1 MTKIETLEE
10 YRLLAARTLPDLGS
24 IGNNLLHMEA
34 GIAGEF
40 LGEAVDILKKTFA
53 YKKPLDKVHLGE
65 ELADTVWYCAGVET
79 INKLPGTIIVFDEEA
94 IASVENIKNQT
105 ITCIKES
112 VEIRSNSIETDCLR
126 IILANK
132 RAVDSTNRGAILA
145 VIGICMGICELL
157 EIDFWQAL
165 TNNISKLQVRYPE
178 KFTEEAALNRDLV
191 AERAELEKVSDCPD
205 CLDNVDFSET
215 IDPNFPEDLD
225 VSVGTPEGSTE
236 EI

>member
-1 MTKIETLEE
+1 MTKISSLEE

-24 IGNNLLHMEA
+24 MSNNLLHMEA

-79 INKLPGTIIVFDEEA
+79 INKLPGTVIVFDEEA

-105 ITCIKES
+105 ITHIKETAEVISSS
-112 VEIRSNSIETDCLR
+112 VETECLG

-132 RAVDSTNRGAILA
+132 SAVDSTSRGAILA
-145 VIGICMGICELL
+145 IIGICMGICEVL

-178 KFTEEAALNRDLV
+178 KFTEEAALNRDLA
-191 AERAELEKVSDCPD
+191 AERVELEKVSDCP
-205 CLDNVDFSET
+205 DNVDFSET

-225 VSVGTPEGSTE
+225 VSVETPEGSTE

>member
-1 MTKIETLEE
+1 MKKIETLEE

-24 IGNNLLHMEA
+24 LSNNLLHMEA

-79 INKLPGTIIVFDEEA
+79 INKLPEMVMCFDEEPIA
-94 IASVENIKNQT
+94 ITETIKNQT
-105 ITCIKES
+105 ITYIKES
-112 VEIRSNSIETDCLR
+112 VEIRKSSIETECLGV
-126 IILANK
+126 ILANK
-132 RAVDSTNRGAILA
+132 GAVDSTNRGGVLAI
-145 VIGICMGICELL
+145 VGICMGICEVL

-178 KFTEEAALNRDLV
+178 KFTEEAALNRDLA
-191 AERAELEKVSDCPD
+191 AERVELEKVSDCPD
-205 CLDNVDFSET
+205 NVDYSET

>member
-1 MTKIETLEE
+1 MTKISSLEE

-24 IGNNLLHMEA
+24 MSNNLLHMEA

-40 LGEAVDILKKTFA
+40 LGETVDILKKTFA

-79 INKLPGTIIVFDEEA
+79 INKLPGTVIVFDEEA

-105 ITCIKES
+105 ITYIKES
-112 VEIRSNSIETDCLR
+112 VRVRSSSVETECLKT
-126 IILANK
+126 ILANK
-132 RAVDSTNRGAILA
+132 MAVNSTNRGAILA
-145 VIGICMGICELL
+145 IIGICMGICEVL

-178 KFTEEAALNRDLV
+178 KFTEEAALNRDLA
-191 AERAELEKVSDCPD
+191 AERVELEKVSDCPD
-205 CLDNVDFSET
+205 NVDYSET

>member
-1 MTKIETLEE
+1 MTIIRSLEE

-24 IGNNLLHMEA
+24 MNNNLLHMEA
-34 GIAGEF
+34 GVAGEF

-65 ELADTVWYCAGVET
+65 ELADTVWYCAGAET
-79 INKLPGTIIVFDEEA
+79 IHKLPEMEMCFDEEA

-105 ITCIKES
+105 ITYIKES
-112 VEIRSNSIETDCLR
+112 VETRNSSIETECLR
-126 IILANK
+126 LILANK
-132 RAVDSTNRGAILA
+132 GAVDSTNRGAILA
-145 VIGICMGICELL
+145 IVGICMGICEVLN
-157 EIDFWQAL
+157 IDFWQAL

-178 KFTEEAALNRDLV
+178 KFTEEAALNRDLA
-191 AERAELEKVSDCPD
+191 AERAELEKVSDCPED
-205 CLDNVDFSET
+205 VDYSEIT
-215 IDPNFPEDLD
+215 DPNFPEDLD

>member
-1 MTKIETLEE
+1 MKKISSLEG

-24 IGNNLLHMEA
+24 LSSNLLHMEA

-40 LGEAVDILKKTFA
+40 LGETVDILKKTFA

-65 ELADTVWYCAGVET
+65 ELADTVWYCAGAET
-79 INKLPGTIIVFDEEA
+79 INKLPERVISFDEEA
-94 IASVENIKNQT
+94 IARVENIKNQT
-105 ITCIKES
+105 ITYIKKN
-112 VEIRSNSIETDCLR
+112 VEIRGSSIETECLGV
-126 IILANK
+126 ILANK
-132 RAVDSTNRGAILA
+132 GAVDSTNRGAILA
-145 VIGICMGICELL
+145 IVGICMGICEVLN
-157 EIDFWQAL
+157 IDFWQAL

-205 CLDNVDFSET
+205 NVDYSET
-215 IDPNFPEDLD
+215 TDPNFPEDLD

>member
-1 MTKIETLEE
+1 MTKISSLEE

-24 IGNNLLHMEA
+24 VGNNLLHMEA

-40 LGEAVDILKKTFA
+40 LGETVDILKKTFA

-65 ELADTVWYCAGVET
+65 ELADTVWYCAGIET
-79 INKLPGTIIVFDEEA
+79 INKLPGTVIVFDEEA

-105 ITCIKES
+105 TSHIKES
-112 VEIRSNSIETDCLR
+112 VEIRSSSIETECLG
-126 IILANK
+126 IILVNK

-145 VIGICMGICELL
+145 IIGICMGICEVL

-178 KFTEEAALNRDLV
+178 KFTEEAALNRDLA
-191 AERAELEKVSDCPD
+191 AERVELEKVSDCPD
-205 CLDNVDFSET
+205 NVDYSET
-215 IDPNFPEDLD
+215 TDPNFPEDLD

>member
-1 MTKIETLEE
+1 MRKIETLEE

-24 IGNNLLHMEA
+24 RSNNLLHMEA

-40 LGEAVDILKKTFA
+40 LGETVDILKKTFA

-79 INKLPGTIIVFDEEA
+79 INKLPEMEMCFDEESLA
-94 IASVENIKNQT
+94 IVENIKNQT
-105 ITCIKES
+105 ITYIKES
-112 VEIRSNSIETDCLR
+112 AEIRGSSIETECLR
-126 IILANK
+126 TILANK
-132 RAVDSTNRGAILA
+132 GAVDSTNRGGVLAI
-145 VIGICMGICELL
+145 VGICMGICEVLN
-157 EIDFWQAL
+157 IDFWQAL

-178 KFTEEAALNRDLV
+178 KFTEEAALNRDLA
-191 AERAELEKVSDCPD
+191 AERVELEKVSDCPD
-205 CLDNVDFSET
+205 NVDYSET

>member
-1 MTKIETLEE
+1 MTKISSLEE

-40 LGEAVDILKKTFA
+40 LGETVDILKKTFA

-79 INKLPGTIIVFDEEA
+79 INKLPEMEMCFDEESLA
-94 IASVENIKNQT
+94 IIETIKNQT
-105 ITCIKES
+105 ITYVKES
-112 VEIRSNSIETDCLR
+112 VEIRKSSIETECLGV
-126 IILANK
+126 ILANK

-145 VIGICMGICELL
+145 IIGICMGICEVL

-178 KFTEEAALNRDLV
+178 KFTEEAALNRDLA

-205 CLDNVDFSET
+205 NVDYSET
-215 IDPNFPEDLD
+215 TDPNFPEDLD

>member
-1 MTKIETLEE
+1 MTKISSLEE

-79 INKLPGTIIVFDEEA
+79 INKLPGTVIVFDEEA

-105 ITCIKES
+105 ITYIKES
-112 VEIRSNSIETDCLR
+112 VEIRSSSIETECLGV
-126 IILANK
+126 ILANK
-132 RAVDSTNRGAILA
+132 GAVDSTNRGAILA
-145 VIGICMGICELL
+145 IIGICMGICEVLN
-157 EIDFWQAL
+157 IDFWQAL
-165 TNNISKLQVRYPE
+165 TNNISKLRIRYPE
-178 KFTEEAALNRDLV
+178 RFTEEAALNRDLA

-205 CLDNVDFSET
+205 NVDYSET

>member
-24 IGNNLLHMEA
+24 MSNNLLHMEA

-65 ELADTVWYCAGVET
+65 ELADTVWYCAGAET
-79 INKLPGTIIVFDEEA
+79 INKLPEMEMCFDKISLEA
-94 IASVENIKNQT
+94 IEIVKNQSV
-105 ITCIKES
+105 IYIKES
-112 VEIRSNSIETDCLR
+112 VELRKSTVETECLGF
-126 IILANK
+126 ILANK
-132 RAVDSTNRGAILA
+132 GTVDSTDRGAILA
-145 VIGICMGICELL
+145 IVGICMGICEVLN
-157 EIDFWQAL
+157 IDFWQAL

-178 KFTEEAALNRDLV
+178 KFTEEAALNRDLA
-191 AERAELEKVSDCPD
+191 AERVELEKVSDCPD
-205 CLDNVDFSET
+205 NVDYSET

-225 VSVGTPEGSTE
+225 VSAGTPEGSTE

>member
-1 MTKIETLEE
+1 MKKIETLEE

-79 INKLPGTIIVFDEEA
+79 INKPPGTIITFDEEA
-94 IASVENIKNQT
+94 IDRVENIKNQS
-105 ITCIKES
+105 ITYIKENVRVRSSS
-112 VEIRSNSIETDCLR
+112 VETECLGL
-126 IILANK
+126 ILANK
-132 RAVDSTNRGAILA
+132 GAVDSTNRGAILA
-145 VIGICMGICELL
+145 IIGICMGICEVL

-178 KFTEEAALNRDLV
+178 KFTEEAALNRDLA
-191 AERAELEKVSDCPD
+191 AERTELEKVSDCPD
-205 CLDNVDFSET
+205 NVDYSET
-215 IDPNFPEDLD
+215 TDPNFPEDLD

>member
-1 MTKIETLEE
+1 MTKISSLEE

-24 IGNNLLHMEA
+24 MNNNLLHMEA

-65 ELADTVWYCAGVET
+65 ELADTVWYCAGAET
-79 INKLPGTIIVFDEEA
+79 INKLPEMAICFTEEA
-94 IASVENIKNQT
+94 MSRIESIKNQS
-105 ITCIKES
+105 ITYIKES
-112 VEIRSNSIETDCLR
+112 VKVRNSSIETECLGL
-126 IILANK
+126 ILANK
-132 RAVDSTNRGAILA
+132 GAVDSTNRGAILA
-145 VIGICMGICELL
+145 IVGICMGICEVL

-205 CLDNVDFSET
+205 NVDYSET

-225 VSVGTPEGSTE
+225 VSIGTPEGSTE

>member
-1 MTKIETLEE
+1 MTKISSLEE
-10 YRLLAARTLPDLGS
+10 YRLLAARTLPDLG
-24 IGNNLLHMEA
+24 GRNNNLLHMEA

-40 LGEAVDILKKTFA
+40 LGETVDILKKTFA

-79 INKLPGTIIVFDEEA
+79 INKLPGTVIVFDEEA

-105 ITCIKES
+105 ITYIKES
-112 VEIRSNSIETDCLR
+112 VEIRSSSIETECLG
-126 IILANK
+126 IILVNK

-145 VIGICMGICELL
+145 IVGICMGICEVL

-178 KFTEEAALNRDLV
+178 KFTEEAALNRDLA

-205 CLDNVDFSET
+205 NVDFSET
-215 IDPNFPEDLD
+215 TDPNFPEDLD

>member
-1 MTKIETLEE
+1 MTKISSLEE

-24 IGNNLLHMEA
+24 LNNNLLHMEA

-40 LGEAVDILKKTFA
+40 LGETVDILKKTFA

-79 INKLPGTIIVFDEEA
+79 INKLPEMAVCFTEESIAIIEA
-94 IASVENIKNQT
+94 IKNQS
-105 ITCIKES
+105 ITHIKES
-112 VEIRSNSIETDCLR
+112 VETRNSSIETECLGL
-126 IILANK
+126 ILANK
-132 RAVDSTNRGAILA
+132 GAVDSTNRGAILA
-145 VIGICMGICELL
+145 IVGICMGICEVL

-205 CLDNVDFSET
+205 NIDYSET
-215 IDPNFPEDLD
+215 TDPNFPEDLD

>member
-1 MTKIETLEE
+1 MTKISSLEE

-24 IGNNLLHMEA
+24 MSNNLLHMEA

-79 INKLPGTIIVFDEEA
+79 INKLPEMEMCFDEESLA
-94 IASVENIKNQT
+94 IVENIKNQT
-105 ITCIKES
+105 ITYIKES
-112 VEIRSNSIETDCLR
+112 VELRKSTVETECLGVILSN
-126 IILANK
+126 K
-132 RAVDSTNRGAILA
+132 GAVDSTNRGAILA
-145 VIGICMGICELL
+145 VAGICMGICEVLN
-157 EIDFWQAL
+157 IDFWQAL

-178 KFTEEAALNRDLV
+178 KFTEEAALNRDLA
-191 AERAELEKVSDCPD
+191 AERVELEKVSDCPD
-205 CLDNVDFSET
+205 NVDYSET
-215 IDPNFPEDLD
+215 IAPNFPEDLD

>member
-1 MTKIETLEE
+1 MTKISSLEE

-24 IGNNLLHMEA
+24 LNNNLLHMEA

-40 LGEAVDILKKTFA
+40 LGETVDILKKTFA

-79 INKLPGTIIVFDEEA
+79 INKLPEMAVCFTEESIAIIEA
-94 IASVENIKNQT
+94 IKNQS
-105 ITCIKES
+105 ITHIKES
-112 VEIRSNSIETDCLR
+112 VETRNSSIETECLGL
-126 IILANK
+126 ILANK
-132 RAVDSTNRGAILA
+132 GAVDSTNRGAILA
-145 VIGICMGICELL
+145 IVGICMGICEVL

-191 AERAELEKVSDCPD
+191 AERVELEKVSDCPD
-205 CLDNVDFSET
+205 NVDYSET

>member
-1 MTKIETLEE
+1 MKKIETLEE

-40 LGEAVDILKKTFA
+40 LGETVDILKKTFA

-79 INKLPGTIIVFDEEA
+79 INKLPGIVISFDGEV

-105 ITCIKES
+105 ITYIKER
-112 VEIRSNSIETDCLR
+112 VEIRKSSIETECLGL
-126 IILANK
+126 ILANK
-132 RAVDSTNRGAILA
+132 GAVDSINRGAILA
-145 VIGICMGICELL
+145 IIGLCMSICEVLN
-157 EIDFWQAL
+157 IDFWQAL

-191 AERAELEKVSDCPD
+191 AERIELEKVSDCPD
-205 CLDNVDFSET
+205 NVDFSET
-215 IDPNFPEDLD
+215 TDPNFPEDLD

>member
-1 MTKIETLEE
+1 MKKIETLEE
-10 YRLLAARTLPDLGS
+10 YRLLAARTLPDLG
-24 IGNNLLHMEA
+24 GRNNNLLHMEA

-79 INKLPGTIIVFDEEA
+79 INKLPGIVISFDGEV

-105 ITCIKES
+105 ITYIKES
-112 VEIRSNSIETDCLR
+112 VRVRSSSVETECLKT
-126 IILANK
+126 ILANK
-132 RAVDSTNRGAILA
+132 MAVDSTNRGAILA
-145 VIGICMGICELL
+145 IIGICMGICEVLG
-157 EIDFWQAL
+157 IDFWQAL

-178 KFTEEAALNRDLV
+178 KFTEEAALNRDLA

-205 CLDNVDFSET
+205 NVDYSET

-225 VSVGTPEGSTE
+225 VSAGTPEGSTE

>member
-1 MTKIETLEE
+1 MTKISSLEE

-24 IGNNLLHMEA
+24 MSNNLLHMEA

-79 INKLPGTIIVFDEEA
+79 IFKPTETVVCFDEDSIA
-94 IASVENIKNQT
+94 IVETIKNQT
-105 ITCIKES
+105 ITYIKKSVKIKSSS
-112 VEIRSNSIETDCLR
+112 VETECLSL
-126 IILANK
+126 ILANK
-132 RAVDSTNRGAILA
+132 GAVDSTNRGAILA
-145 VIGICMGICELL
+145 IIGICMGICELL
-157 EIDFWQAL
+157 EIDFWQTL

-178 KFTEEAALNRDLV
+178 KFTEEAALNRDLA
-191 AERAELEKVSDCPD
+191 AERVELEKVSDCPD
-205 CLDNVDFSET
+205 NVDYSET

>member
-1 MTKIETLEE
+1 MTKISSLEE

-40 LGEAVDILKKTFA
+40 LGETVDILKKTFA

-65 ELADTVWYCAGVET
+65 ELADTVWYCVGVET
-79 INKLPGTIIVFDEEA
+79 INKLHGTIIPFDEEA
-94 IASVENIKNQT
+94 IASAENIKNQT
-105 ITCIKES
+105 ITNIKES
-112 VEIRSNSIETDCLR
+112 VEIGGNSIETDCLR

-132 RAVDSTNRGAILA
+132 RAVDSTNKGAILA

-178 KFTEEAALNRDLV
+178 KYTEEAALNRDLA

-205 CLDNVDFSET
+205 NVDYSET
-215 IDPNFPEDLD
+215 TDPNFPEDLD

>member
-1 MTKIETLEE
+1 MKKIETLEE

-24 IGNNLLHMEA
+24 MNNNLLHMEA

-40 LGEAVDILKKTFA
+40 LGETVDILKKTFA

-65 ELADTVWYCAGVET
+65 ELADTVWYCAGSET
-79 INKLPGTIIVFDEEA
+79 INKLPEMDVCFDEETLA
-94 IASVENIKNQT
+94 NIEIVKNQT
-105 ITCIKES
+105 ITYIKES
-112 VEIRSNSIETDCLR
+112 VEIRKSSIETECLG

-132 RAVDSTNRGAILA
+132 NAVDSTNRGAILA
-145 VIGICMGICELL
+145 IIGICMGVCEVL

-178 KFTEEAALNRDLV
+178 KFTEEAALNRDLA
-191 AERAELEKVSDCPD
+191 AERAELEKVSDCP
-205 CLDNVDFSET
+205 DNVDFSET

-225 VSVGTPEGSTE
+225 VSAGTPEGSTE

>member
-1 MTKIETLEE
+1 MTKIKSLEE

-24 IGNNLLHMEA
+24 MSNNLLHMEA

-40 LGEAVDILKKTFA
+40 LGETVDILKKTFA

-65 ELADTVWYCAGVET
+65 ELADTVWYCAGAET
-79 INKLPGTIIVFDEEA
+79 INKLPEMEMCFDEDSLA
-94 IASVENIKNQT
+94 IIETIKNQT
-105 ITCIKES
+105 ITYVKEG
-112 VEIRSNSIETDCLR
+112 VEIRKSSIETECLR
-126 IILANK
+126 LILANK
-132 RAVDSTNRGAILA
+132 GAVDSTNRGAILA
-145 VIGICMGICELL
+145 IIGICMGVCEVL

-191 AERAELEKVSDCPD
+191 AERIELEKVSDCPD
-205 CLDNVDFSET
+205 NVDFSET
-215 IDPNFPEDLD
+215 TDPNFPEDLD

>member
-1 MTKIETLEE
+1 MTKISSLEE
-10 YRLLAARTLPDLGS
+10 YRLLAARTLPDLG
-24 IGNNLLHMEA
+24 GRNNNLLHMEA

-40 LGEAVDILKKTFA
+40 LGETVDILKKTFA

-79 INKLPGTIIVFDEEA
+79 INKLPGTVIVFDEEA

-105 ITCIKES
+105 ITYIKES
-112 VEIRSNSIETDCLR
+112 VEIRSSSIETECLG

-145 VIGICMGICELL
+145 IIGLCMGICEVLN
-157 EIDFWQAL
+157 IDFWQAL

-178 KFTEEAALNRDLV
+178 KFTGEAALNRDLA
-191 AERAELEKVSDCPD
+191 AERVELEKVSDCPD
-205 CLDNVDFSET
+205 NVDYSET
-215 IDPNFPEDLD
+215 TDPNFPEDLD

>member
-1 MTKIETLEE
+1 MTKISSLEE
-10 YRLLAARTLPDLGS
+10 YRLLATRTLPDLG
-24 IGNNLLHMEA
+24 GRDNNLLHMEA

-40 LGEAVDILKKTFA
+40 LGETVDILKKTFA

-65 ELADTVWYCAGVET
+65 ELADTVWYCAGAET
-79 INKLPGTIIVFDEEA
+79 IHKLPEMEMCFDEEA

-105 ITCIKES
+105 ITYIKES

-145 VIGICMGICELL
+145 IIGICMGICEVL
-157 EIDFWQAL
+157 EIDFWQTL

-178 KFTEEAALNRDLV
+178 KYTNEAALNRDLA
-191 AERAELEKVSDCPD
+191 AERVELEKVSDCPD
-205 CLDNVDFSET
+205 NVDYSET

>member
-1 MTKIETLEE
+1 MTKISSLEE
-10 YRLLAARTLPDLGS
+10 YRLLAVRTLPDLGS
-24 IGNNLLHMEA
+24 MSNNLLHMEA

-79 INKLPGTIIVFDEEA
+79 INKLPEREMCFDEESLA
-94 IASVENIKNQT
+94 IVENIKNQT
-105 ITCIKES
+105 ITYIKES
-112 VEIRSNSIETDCLR
+112 VEIRKSSIETECLGV
-126 IILANK
+126 ILANK
-132 RAVDSTNRGAILA
+132 GAVDSTNRGAILA
-145 VIGICMGICELL
+145 IIGLCMSICEVL

-191 AERAELEKVSDCPD
+191 AERVELEKVSDCPD
-205 CLDNVDFSET
+205 NVDYSET
-215 IDPNFPEDLD
+215 TDPNFPEDLD

>member
-1 MTKIETLEE
+1 MTKISSLEE

-24 IGNNLLHMEA
+24 MSNNLLHMEA

-79 INKLPGTIIVFDEEA
+79 INKLPGTVIVFDEEA

-105 ITCIKES
+105 ITYIKES
-112 VEIRSNSIETDCLR
+112 VEIRKSSIETECLGV
-126 IILANK
+126 ILANK
-132 RAVDSTNRGAILA
+132 GAVDSTNRGGVLAI
-145 VIGICMGICELL
+145 VGICMGICEVL

-178 KFTEEAALNRDLV
+178 KFTEEAALNRDLA
-191 AERAELEKVSDCPD
+191 AERVELEKVSDCPD
-205 CLDNVDFSET
+205 NVDYSET

>member
-1 MTKIETLEE
+1 MKKIETLEE

-79 INKLPGTIIVFDEEA
+79 INKLHGTVIVFDEEA

-105 ITCIKES
+105 ITYIKES
-112 VEIRSNSIETDCLR
+112 VRVRSSSVETECLKT
-126 IILANK
+126 ILANK
-132 RAVDSTNRGAILA
+132 RAVDSINRGGILA
-145 VIGICMGICELL
+145 IVGICMGICEVL
-157 EIDFWQAL
+157 EIDFWQTL

-178 KFTEEAALNRDLV
+178 KFTEEAALNRDLA
-191 AERAELEKVSDCPD
+191 AERVELEKVSDCPD
-205 CLDNVDFSET
+205 NVDYSET

>member
-1 MTKIETLEE
+1 MKKIETLEE
-10 YRLLAARTLPDLGS
+10 YRVLAARTLPDLG
-24 IGNNLLHMEA
+24 GRNNNLLHMEA
-34 GIAGEF
+34 GIVGEF

-79 INKLPGTIIVFDEEA
+79 INKLPGIVISFDEEA

-105 ITCIKES
+105 ITYIKGS
-112 VEIRSNSIETDCLR
+112 AEIRSSSIETECLG

-132 RAVDSTNRGAILA
+132 RTVDSTNRGAVLA
-145 VIGICMGICELL
+145 IVGICMGICEVLN
-157 EIDFWQAL
+157 IDFWQAL

-178 KFTEEAALNRDLV
+178 KFTEEAALNRDLA
-191 AERAELEKVSDCPD
+191 AERVELEKVSDCPD
-205 CLDNVDFSET
+205 NVDFSET
-215 IDPNFPEDLD
+215 TDPNFPEDLD

>member
-1 MTKIETLEE
+1 MTKISSLEE
-10 YRLLAARTLPDLGS
+10 YRVLAARTLPDLGS

-79 INKLPGTIIVFDEEA
+79 INKLPEMEMCFDEDPLA
-94 IASVENIKNQT
+94 IIETIKNQA
-105 ITCIKES
+105 ITYIKES
-112 VEIRSNSIETDCLR
+112 VEIRSSSIETECLGV
-126 IILANK
+126 ILANK
-132 RAVDSTNRGAILA
+132 GVVDSTNRVAILA
-145 VIGICMGICELL
+145 VVGICMGICEVLN
-157 EIDFWQAL
+157 IDFWQAL

-178 KFTEEAALNRDLV
+178 KFTEEAALNRDLA

-205 CLDNVDFSET
+205 NVDFSET
-215 IDPNFPEDLD
+215 TDPNFPEDLD
-225 VSVGTPEGSTE
+225 VSVRTPEVSTE

>member
-1 MTKIETLEE
+1 MTKISSLEE
-10 YRLLAARTLPDLGS
+10 YRVLAARTLPDLGS

-40 LGEAVDILKKTFA
+40 LGETVDILKKTFA

-65 ELADTVWYCAGVET
+65 ELADTVWYCAGAET
-79 INKLPGTIIVFDEEA
+79 IKKLPEMEICFDETAVSSIED
-94 IASVENIKNQT
+94 IKNQT
-105 ITCIKES
+105 IIYIKES
-112 VEIRSNSIETDCLR
+112 VELRKSTIETECLGL
-126 IILANK
+126 ILANK
-132 RAVDSTNRGAILA
+132 GAVDSTNRGGILA
-145 VIGICMGICELL
+145 VIGICMGICEVL

-178 KFTEEAALNRDLV
+178 KFTEEAALNRDLA
-191 AERAELEKVSDCPD
+191 AERVELEKVSDCPD
-205 CLDNVDFSET
+205 NVDYSET

>member
-1 MTKIETLEE
+1 MTKISSLEE

-24 IGNNLLHMEA
+24 LKDNLLHMEA

-65 ELADTVWYCAGVET
+65 ELADTVWYCAGIET
-79 INKLPGTIIVFDEEA
+79 INNLPEIELCFDETALSSIET
-94 IASVENIKNQT
+94 IKNQT
-105 ITCIKES
+105 ITYIKES
-112 VEIRSNSIETDCLR
+112 VELRKSTIETECLR
-126 IILANK
+126 LILANK
-132 RAVDSTNRGAILA
+132 GAVDSTNRGGVLAI
-145 VIGICMGICELL
+145 IGICMGICELL

-178 KFTEEAALNRDLV
+178 KFTEEAALNRDLA
-191 AERAELEKVSDCPD
+191 AERKELEKVSDCPD
-205 CLDNVDFSET
+205 DIDFSET
-215 IDPNFPEDLD
+215 IDSNFSEDLD

>member
-1 MTKIETLEE
+1 MKKIETLEE

-24 IGNNLLHMEA
+24 MSNNLLHMEA

-40 LGEAVDILKKTFA
+40 LGETVDILKKTFA

-65 ELADTVWYCAGVET
+65 ELADTVWYCAGAET
-79 INKLPGTIIVFDEEA
+79 IHKLPEMEMCFDEEA

-105 ITCIKES
+105 ITYVKES
-112 VEIRSNSIETDCLR
+112 VEIRKSTIETECLGF
-126 IILANK
+126 ILANK
-132 RAVDSTNRGAILA
+132 GAVDSTNRGAILA
-145 VIGICMGICELL
+145 IIGICMGICEVLD
-157 EIDFWQAL
+157 IDFWQAL

-178 KFTEEAALNRDLV
+178 KFTEEAALNRDLA
-191 AERAELEKVSDCPD
+191 AERVELEKVSDCPD
-205 CLDNVDFSET
+205 NVDYSET

-225 VSVGTPEGSTE
+225 ASVGTPEGSTE

>member
-1 MTKIETLEE
+1 MKKIETLEE
-10 YRLLAARTLPDLGS
+10 YRVLAARTLPDLGS
-24 IGNNLLHMEA
+24 MSNNLLHMEA

-65 ELADTVWYCAGVET
+65 ELADTVWYCSGGET
-79 INKLPGTIIVFDEEA
+79 INKLPGTVIVFDEEA

-105 ITCIKES
+105 ITYIKES
-112 VEIRSNSIETDCLR
+112 VEIRKSTIETECLGF
-126 IILANK
+126 ILANK
-132 RAVDSTNRGAILA
+132 GAVDSTNRGAILA
-145 VIGICMGICELL
+145 IIGICMGICEVLN
-157 EIDFWQAL
+157 IDFWQAL

-191 AERAELEKVSDCPD
+191 AERIELEKVSDCPD
-205 CLDNVDFSET
+205 NVDYPET
-215 IDPNFPEDLD
+215 IAPNFPEDLD

>member
-1 MTKIETLEE
+1 MTKISSLEE

-24 IGNNLLHMEA
+24 MSNNLLHMEA

-40 LGEAVDILKKTFA
+40 LGETVDILKKTFA

-65 ELADTVWYCAGVET
+65 ELADTVWYCAGAET
-79 INKLPGTIIVFDEEA
+79 INKLPEMEMCFDGEV

-105 ITCIKES
+105 ITYIKES
-112 VEIRSNSIETDCLR
+112 VEIRKSTIETECLGF
-126 IILANK
+126 ILANK
-132 RAVDSTNRGAILA
+132 GAVDSTNRGAVLA
-145 VIGICMGICELL
+145 IIGLCMGICEVLN
-157 EIDFWQAL
+157 IDFWQAL

-191 AERAELEKVSDCPD
+191 AERVELEKVSDCPD
-205 CLDNVDFSET
+205 NVDYPET
-215 IDPNFPEDLD
+215 IAPNFPEDLD